1 MKVSKINL
9 NKIAEAGSKIL
20 AFGSIIL
27 DDALKCDIR
36 LVQGSKGNFVS
47 FPSFKGK
54 DGYKE
59 TCHPVAK
66 GLRKHISDEVSKAYA
81 ALA

>member
-9 NKIAEAGSKIL
+9 NKIAEAGSKTL
-20 AFGSIIL
+20 AFGGIIL
-27 DDALKCDIR
+27 DDAFQCNIR
-36 LVQGSKGNFVS
+36 LVKGPKGNFIS
-47 FPSFKGK
+47 FPSVKGK

-59 TCHPVAK
+59 TCHPVAT
-66 GLRKHISDEVSKAYA
+66 GLRKHINEEVSKAYA